1 MHAISYGPTNHYPPC
16 LLAAVLFLGGIQ
28 TAVEP
33 TRQFSANF
41 ASIFSDTQ
49 SIRKWIVLL
58 QFNNPSYK
66 QEKNKI
72 SHKAFNSCHLFG
84 NI

>member
-1 MHAISYGPTNHYPPC
+1 MHAIRYGQTNHYPPC
-16 LLAAVLFLGGIQ
+16 LLAAVLFLVGIQ
-28 TAVEP
+28 TALEP

-66 QEKNKI
+66 QEKI
-72 SHKAFNSCHLFG
+72 R
-84 NI
+84 

>member
-16 LLAAVLFLGGIQ
+16 LLAVVLFVGGIQ

-49 SIRKWIVLL
+49 SIRKKIVLL
-58 QFNNPSYK
+58 QFNNPCYK
-66 QEKNKI
+66 QEKI
-72 SHKAFNSCHLFG
+72 R
-84 NI
+84 

>member
-1 MHAISYGPTNHYPPC
+1 MHAISYGPTDHYPPC
-16 LLAAVLFLGGIQ
+16 LLAAVLFFGGGIQ
-28 TAVEP
+28 TAVQP

-66 QEKNKI
+66 QEKI
-72 SHKAFNSCHLFG
+72 R
-84 NI
+84 